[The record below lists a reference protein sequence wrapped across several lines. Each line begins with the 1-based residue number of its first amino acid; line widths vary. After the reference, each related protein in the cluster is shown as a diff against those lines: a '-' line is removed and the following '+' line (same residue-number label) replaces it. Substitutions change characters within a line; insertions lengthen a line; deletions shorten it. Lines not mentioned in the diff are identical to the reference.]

1 LRSINARYFVYRC
14 LPVLAAI
21 VLAGCSASGSEQ
33 SQRPQ
38 VQAAAQPDDDAMC
51 QAQGFQPGSAPYVQC
66 RKELDRQHLKD
77 DPDSSWTAEREGTVR
92 ALLGRPPAGF

>member
-1 LRSINARYFVYRC
+1 MHRC
-14 LPVLAAI
+14 LPILAAI
-21 VLAGCSASGSEQ
+21 LLAGCSASSSEP

-66 RKELDRQHLKD
+66 RKELDKQHLKD
-77 DPDSSWTAEREGTVR
+77 DPDSSWTPEREGTAR
-92 ALLGRPPAGF
+92 ALLGRPPSGF